1 MRYFRCKALR
11 APQGGDGL
19 AGLAVGAVLAGAP
32 DAAVA
37 AAPVGTQV
45 NLEVD
50 VIAEYVERLLT
61 TK

>member
-1 MRYFRCKALR
+1 VHYFRCKELR
-11 APQGGDGL
+11 APQSRDGF
-19 AGLAVGAVLAGAP
+19 AGSGCRTRAP

-45 NLEVD
+45 KVEAD